1 MRPWVKPF
9 RSALIVLLAFGLFC
23 GLFGGGVGGVS
34 SGMAD
39 EQVLPRVDVILQTG
53 DQTTIIDAEIADTAK
68 TRAMGLMYREDL
80 TKGQGMLFIFASEA
94 PRLFWMKNTPL
105 SLDILFFDQNGHFV
119 NGHYQTVPFSR
130 KSLRSDKP
138 AQYALEIL
146 GGEVERLGLTA
157 DTILK
162 LPLNR

>member
-1 MRPWVKPF
+1 MPPWVKPF
-9 RSALIVLLAFGLFC
+9 RAALVLLLAFVLLGR
-23 GLFGGGVGGVS
+23 GVDGVS
-34 SGMAD
+34 SGMAE
-39 EQVLPRVDVILQTG
+39 EQPLARVDVVLKTG
-53 DQTTIIDAEIADTAK
+53 DQITIIDAEIADTAK
-68 TRAMGLMYREDL
+68 TRAKGLMYREDL

-105 SLDILFFDQNGHFV
+105 SLDILFFDQDGHFV
-119 NGHYQTVPFSR
+119 NGHYQTVPFSH

-138 AQYALEIL
+138 ALYALEIL
-146 GGEVERLGLTA
+146 AGEAERLGLTA

>member
-1 MRPWVKPF
+1 MPPWVKPF
-9 RSALIVLLAFGLFC
+9 QAALVLLLAFGLF
-23 GLFGGGVGGVS
+23 GGVVSVVS
-34 SGMAD
+34 SGMAE
-39 EQVLPRVDVILQTG
+39 EQPLARVDVVLKTG
-53 DQTTIIDAEIADTAK
+53 DRTTIIDAEIADTAK
-68 TRAMGLMYREDL
+68 TRSKGLMYREDL
-80 TKGQGMLFIFASEA
+80 TTGQGMLFIFASEA

-105 SLDILFFDQNGHFV
+105 SLDILFFDQDGHFV

-146 GGEVERLGLTA
+146 GGEAERLGLTA
-157 DTILK
+157 DTFLK

>member
-1 MRPWVKPF
+1 MPPWVKPF
-9 RSALIVLLAFGLFC
+9 RAALVLLLAL

-34 SGMAD
+34 SGMAE
-39 EQVLPRVDVILQTG
+39 EQPLARVDVILHTG
-53 DQTTIIDAEIADTAK
+53 DLITIIDAEIADTAK
-68 TRAMGLMYREDL
+68 TRAKGLMYREDL
-80 TKGQGMLFIFASEA
+80 TKGQGMLFIFSSGA
-94 PRLFWMKNTPL
+94 PQLFWMKNTPL
-105 SLDILFFDQNGHFV
+105 SLDILFFDQDGHFV

-146 GGEVERLGLTA
+146 AGEAERLGLTA

>member
-1 MRPWVKPF
+1 MPPWVKPF
-9 RSALIVLLAFGLFC
+9 RTALVLLLAFGLI
-23 GLFGGGVGGVS
+23 GGVIGGVS
-34 SGMAD
+34 SGMAE
-39 EQVLPRVDVILQTG
+39 EQPLARVDVVLHTG
-53 DQTTIIDAEIADTAK
+53 DHTNIIDAEIADTAK
-68 TRAMGLMYREDL
+68 TRAKGLMYREDL

-105 SLDILFFDQNGHFV
+105 SLDILFFNQDGHFV

-130 KSLRSDKP
+130 KSLRSNKP

-146 GGEVERLGLTA
+146 AGEAERLGLTA